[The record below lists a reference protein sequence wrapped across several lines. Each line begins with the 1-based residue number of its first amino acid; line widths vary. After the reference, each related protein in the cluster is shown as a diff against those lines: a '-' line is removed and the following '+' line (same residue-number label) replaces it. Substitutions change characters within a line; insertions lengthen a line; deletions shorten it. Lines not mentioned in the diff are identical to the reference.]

1 MNTVSRIL
9 KYFGNTRES
18 ALKFL
23 KSILAELIEF
33 TNTCKS
39 TTAADCM
46 KLISKTNKHL
56 EDKNGNIPFRSTMT
70 LRNKYPRRKFYHL
83 CRKKL
88 SKT

>member
-23 KSILAELIEF
+23 KSILAQLIEF
-33 TNTCKS
+33 TNTCMS
-39 TTAADCM
+39 TIAADCM
-46 KLISKTNKHL
+46 KLISKTNKHP

-70 LRNKYPRRKFYHL
+70 LRNKYSRPKI
-83 CRKKL
+83 L
-88 SKT
+88 SLMQEKTE